1 MSFELTA
8 HARDSLLVISLRGQ
22 LDAADAA
29 SAMTAVTD
37 LPVRGRSVVIELAAL
52 DFIDC
57 FALNALLEMRLAVR
71 LAGGDVL
78 LAAPH
83 ERVQRLLALTGMD
96 RTFAVYRTVAEAAAA
111 GGAYAR
117 QAGA

>member
-22 LDAADAA
+22 LDAANAA

-96 RTFAVYRTVAEAAAA
+96 RAFAVYRTVAEAAAA